1 MDRDDAQKRVRTLTS
16 GMWQSL
22 MDGGGEAFWK
32 PRANEALA
40 LSIVAYGQVS
50 PETAKITHAL
60 AGIEAKL
67 GNHEE
72 AEGLFQQAREIY
84 DVLEGPLSEG
94 SVSMNLGMAE
104 ERFLLGHIDEAIGIC
119 FDRQKEI
126 ERVLAD
132 DPMKIRHPGSKIDQ
146 VRSAYMSLLN
156 WLLKFGMTD
165 QAVMQAET
173 IYGYDRKQESRNDV
187 DLSNSAWRL
196 AGALR
201 RAGRL
206 EQAVSLYREAIAIGT
221 AHGLP
226 EWGGH
231 SGHVSDLAECLFELG
246 HLAEAEAQMRV
257 SITLSEG
264 RPLANSVRAEKFEYL
279 SKILAAKGDRSGALS
294 ALLEA
299 KQNHDQVEK
308 WERFTPYWIKSD
320 RRIQALISAMS
331 EIR

>member
-1 MDRDDAQKRVRTLTS
+1 MDRNEAQERIRALTS
-16 GMWQSL
+16 GMSRDL

-40 LSIVAYGQVS
+40 LSIVAYGQVA
-50 PETAKITHAL
+50 PETAKTTRAL

-67 GNHEE
+67 GNHKE
-72 AEGLFQQAREIY
+72 AEALFQQAREIY

-104 ERFLLGHIDEAIGIC
+104 ERFLLGDIDRAIGIC

-126 ERVLAD
+126 ERVIAD
-132 DPMKIRHPGSKIDQ
+132 DPMKIRQPGSKIDQ

-165 QAVMQAET
+165 QAVIQAET
-173 IYGYDRKQESRNDV
+173 IYGYDRKQDSRND
-187 DLSNSAWRL
+187 LTHSNSAWRL

-206 EQAVSLYREAIAIGT
+206 DQAVSFYREAIAIGT
-221 AHGLP
+221 APGFP
-226 EWGGH
+226 DIGGH
-231 SGHVSDLAECLFELG
+231 SLHVADLAECLFELG
-246 HLAEAEAQMRV
+246 RLEEAEAQTRV
-257 SITLSEG
+257 SIALIDSKG
-264 RPLANSVRAEKFEYL
+264 GPFANSVRAEKFECL
-279 SKILAAKGDRSGALS
+279 SKILAAKGDQSGALS

-308 WERFTPYWIKSD
+308 WEGRFS
-320 RRIQALISAMS
+320 
-331 EIR
+331 